1 MKPVG
6 FSATPNLVLRLPM
19 WRSRLMLFILFF
31 LFMLLLAR
39 AFWIQGP
46 GNAFYEAKAVRGTQR
61 ELELPA
67 SRGKILDRN
76 GQVIATSLEAKSV
89 IAYNDTVP
97 DDLSAEKIRKLAQLL
112 QIGEADLRKKLKEE
126 RKQVFLKRQ
135 VDPEIA
141 QQIKRLEI
149 PGIGLNNE
157 YRRFYPEGEAM
168 AHVVGFTNVED
179 RGQEGMELSHEA
191 ELAGHP
197 GQRRVVVDRLG
208 RVVED
213 VAITQLPRNGKD
225 LQLSIDSKI
234 QYLAYNAVKNAV
246 EEHHAKAGGAV
257 VLDTQTGEILAL
269 ANWPSYNPNDRS
281 KLNGEQL
288 RNRVLTDTFEPGST
302 MKPFTVSIALEKGA
316 VTPNTPMAIGA
327 SYLIGPKPITDTHPY
342 GVLTVAQI
350 IQKSSNI
357 GTAKLAMQMQ
367 SKEMWDMYTAVGFGQ
382 APKIGFPGA
391 VAGTLHPY
399 KKWMP
404 TDQAR
409 IAFGYGIAASL
420 FQVAHAYTIFAR
432 DGELVPL
439 TIERSPEFKQGTRV
453 ISAKTAIEMRS
464 MLESVTEPG
473 GTAVK
478 AHSDGFRVGGKTG
491 TAHKVSGK
499 GYSSN
504 KYRAY
509 FSGIA
514 PISAPRI
521 VVAVMIDEP
530 TGGSHYGGDVAAPVF
545 STIVSETLQTM
556 NIVPDTNVK
565 QMVMRDEVAPTEAHG
580 DNLLQIHKVVLKR

>member
-1 MKPVG
+1 MRPVG
-6 FSATPNLVLRLPM
+6 FSTTPNLVLRLPM
-19 WRSRLMLFILFF
+19 WRSRLMLFLLFF
-31 LFMLLLAR
+31 VFMMLLLR

-46 GNAFYEAKAVRGTQR
+46 GNAFYEAKGVRGTQR

-97 DDLSAEKIRKLAQLL
+97 DDLATDKVQKLASLL
-112 QIGEADLRKKLKEE
+112 QISEAELRKKLKEE
-126 RKQVFLKRQ
+126 RKQIFLKRQ
-135 VDPEIA
+135 VDPAVA
-141 QQIKRLEI
+141 QQIKALEI

-168 AHVVGFTNVED
+168 AHVVGFTNVND
-179 RGQEGMELSHEA
+179 KGQEGMELSREKD
-191 ELAGHP
+191 LAGHP

-208 RVVED
+208 RVVDEM
-213 VAITQLPRNGKD
+213 AILQLPQNGKD
-225 LQLSIDSKI
+225 LHLSIDSKI
-234 QYLAYNAVKNAV
+234 QFLAYNAVKDAV
-246 EEHHAKAGGAV
+246 EKHHAKAGGAV

-269 ANWPSYNPNDRS
+269 ANYPSYNPNDRRV
-281 KLNGEQL
+281 LTGEQL

-302 MKPFTVSIALEKGA
+302 MKPLTIAIALEKGA
-316 VTPNTPMAIGA
+316 VKPDTNMVIGA
-327 SYLIGPKPITDTHPY
+327 KYLVGPKPITDTHPY
-342 GVLTVAQI
+342 GNLTVAQI

-357 GTAKLAMQMQ
+357 GTAKIAMN
-367 SKEMWDMYTAVGFGQ
+367 SLSAEEMWDFYTAVGFGQ

-391 VAGTLHPY
+391 VAGTVHPF

-409 IAFGYGIAASL
+409 IAFGYGISTSL
-420 FQVAHAYTIFAR
+420 FQVARAYTVFAR

-439 TIERSPEFKQGTRV
+439 TIERSPEFKPGTK
-453 ISAKTAIEMRS
+453 ILSPKTAIEMRN
-464 MLESVTEPG
+464 MMEAVTEPG
-473 GTAVK
+473 GTAIK
-478 AHSDGFRVGGKTG
+478 AQAEGFRVGGKTG
-491 TAHKVSGK
+491 TAHKLVGK
-499 GYSSN
+499 GYGN

-509 FSGIA
+509 FAGLA
-514 PISAPRI
+514 PVSAPRI

-545 STIVSETLQTM
+545 STIVSETLHTL
-556 NIVPDTNVK
+556 NVLPDNKVK
-565 QMVMRDEVAPTEAHG
+565 QMVMQDKNSPELHTANAQAQH
-580 DNLLQIHKVVLKR
+580 VVLKR

>member
-1 MKPVG
+1 MRPVG
-6 FSATPNLVLRLPM
+6 FSTTPNLVLRLPM
-19 WRSRLMLFILFF
+19 WRSRLMLFLLFF
-31 LFMLLLAR
+31 VFMLLLLR

-76 GQVIATSLEAKSV
+76 GNVIATSLEAKSV

-97 DDLSAEKIRKLAQLL
+97 DDLSAEKLHQLASLL
-112 QIGEADLRKKLKEE
+112 QMNEADLRRKLKEE

-135 VDPEIA
+135 VDPAVA
-141 QQIKRLEI
+141 QQIKQLEI

-179 RGQEGMELSHEA
+179 RGQEGMELSHEK
-191 ELAGHP
+191 ELAARP

-208 RVVED
+208 RIVED
-213 VAITQLPRNGKD
+213 VAIEQEPQNGKD

-269 ANWPSYNPNDRS
+269 ANYPSYNPNDRRN
-281 KLNGEQL
+281 LTGEQL

-302 MKPFTVSIALEKGA
+302 MKPFTISTALEKGA
-316 VTPNTPMAIGA
+316 ITPNTNMVIGA

-342 GVLTVAQI
+342 GNLTVSQV

-357 GTAKLAMQMQ
+357 GTAKIAMNNL
-367 SKEMWDMYTAVGFGQ
+367 SPEEMWNMYSAVGFGQ

-391 VAGTLHPY
+391 VSGTLHPY
-399 KKWMP
+399 QKWGAS
-404 TDQAR
+404 DQAR
-409 IAFGYGIAASL
+409 IAFGYGISASL
-420 FQVAHAYTIFAR
+420 FQVARAYTIFAR

-439 TIERSPEFKQGTRV
+439 TIQRSSEVKSGVRV

-464 MLESVTEPG
+464 MLETVTEPG

-478 AHSDGFRVGGKTG
+478 AQADGYRVGGKTG
-491 TAHKVSGK
+491 TAHKLVGK
-499 GYSSN
+499 GYGNS
-504 KYRAY
+504 YRAY
-509 FSGIA
+509 FAGIA
-514 PISAPRI
+514 PISMPRI

-545 STIVSETLQTM
+545 STIVSETLRTLNVLPDA
-556 NIVPDTNVK
+556 NIK
-565 QMVMRDEVAPTEAHG
+565 QMVSDEVKRPVENPVTG
-580 DNLLQIHKVVLKR
+580 LKTQQVVLKR

>member
-1 MKPVG
+1 MRPVG
-6 FSATPNLVLRLPM
+6 FSTTPNLVLRLPM
-19 WRSRLMLFILFF
+19 WRSRLMLFLLFF
-31 LFMLLLAR
+31 VFMLLLIR

-46 GNAFYEAKAVRGTQR
+46 GNAFYEAKGVRGTQR

-97 DDLSAEKIRKLAQLL
+97 DDLSAEKVKALANLL
-112 QIGEADLRKKLKEE
+112 QISETELRKKLKEE
-126 RKQVFLKRQ
+126 RKQIFLKRQ
-135 VDPEIA
+135 VDPVVA
-141 QQIKRLEI
+141 QKIKQLEI

-179 RGQEGMELSHEA
+179 RGQEGMELSREK

-208 RVVED
+208 RVVEEM
-213 VAITQLPRNGKD
+213 AILQLPQNGKD
-225 LQLSIDSKI
+225 LSLSIDSKI
-234 QYLAYNAVKNAV
+234 QFLAYNAVKSAV
-246 EEHHAKAGGAV
+246 EKHQAKAGGAV

-269 ANWPSYNPNDRS
+269 ANYPSYNPNDR
-281 KLNGEQL
+281 KYLTGEQL

-302 MKPFTVSIALEKGA
+302 MKPFTVSLALEKGQ
-316 VTPNTPMAIGA
+316 VQPNTQMVIGA
-327 SYLIGPKPITDTHPY
+327 KYLIGPKPITDTHPY
-342 GVLTVAQI
+342 GTLTVAQV

-357 GTAKLAMQMQ
+357 GTAKLAMNTSPQ
-367 SKEMWDMYTAVGFGQ
+367 EMWDLYTAAGFGQ
-382 APKIGFPGA
+382 VPKIGFPGA

-399 KKWMP
+399 KKWVP
-404 TDQAR
+404 SDQAR
-409 IAFGYGIAASL
+409 IAFGYGISSSL
-420 FQVAHAYTIFAR
+420 FQLARAYTIFAR
-432 DGELVPL
+432 DGDLVPL
-439 TIERSPEFKQGTRV
+439 TIERSPEFKPGTPV

-464 MLESVTEPG
+464 MLETVTEPG
-473 GTAVK
+473 GTALK
-478 AHSDGFRVGGKTG
+478 AQAEGFRVGGKTG
-491 TAHKVSGK
+491 TAHKLVGK
-499 GYSSN
+499 GYGN

-509 FSGIA
+509 FAGLA

-530 TGGSHYGGDVAAPVF
+530 TKGGHYGGEVAAPVF
-545 STIVSETLQTM
+545 STIVSETLHTL
-556 NIVPDTNVK
+556 NVLPDAKVK
-565 QMVMRDEVAPTEAHG
+565 QMV
-580 DNLLQIHKVVLKR
+580 LQDKTPEEIRTANVQAQHAVLKR

>member
-1 MKPVG
+1 MRPVG
-6 FSATPNLVLRLPM
+6 FSTSPNLVLRLPM
-19 WRSRLMLFILFF
+19 WRSRLMLFLLFF
-31 LFMLLLAR
+31 VFMMLLLR

-46 GNAFYEAKAVRGTQR
+46 GNAFYEAKGVRGTQR

-97 DDLSAEKIRKLAQLL
+97 DDLAADKVQKLASLL
-112 QIGEADLRKKLKEE
+112 QMSESDLRKKLKEE

-135 VDPEIA
+135 VDPVVA
-141 QQIKRLEI
+141 QQIKQLEI

-168 AHVVGFTNVED
+168 AHVVGFTNVND
-179 RGQEGMELSHEA
+179 KGQEGMELSREN

-213 VAITQLPRNGKD
+213 VAILQLPQNGKD
-225 LQLSIDSKI
+225 LNLSIDSKI
-234 QYLAYNAVKNAV
+234 QFLAYNAVKDAV
-246 EEHHAKAGGAV
+246 EQHHAKAGGAV

-269 ANWPSYNPNDRS
+269 ANYPSYNPNDRRY
-281 KLNGEQL
+281 LTGEQL

-302 MKPFTVSIALEKGA
+302 IKPLTISIALEKGA
-316 VTPNTPMAIGA
+316 IRPDTNMVIGA
-327 SYLIGPKPITDTHPY
+327 SYLVGPKPITDTHPY
-342 GVLTVAQI
+342 GNLTVAQI

-357 GTAKLAMQMQ
+357 GTAKIAMNNL
-367 SKEMWDMYTAVGFGQ
+367 SPEEMWDLYTAVGFGQ

-391 VAGTLHPY
+391 VAGTVHPF

-409 IAFGYGIAASL
+409 IAFGYGISASL
-420 FQVAHAYTIFAR
+420 FQVARAYTVFAR

-439 TIERSPEFKQGTRV
+439 TIERSPEFKPGIKV
-453 ISAKTAIEMRS
+453 LSPKTAIEMRN
-464 MLESVTEPG
+464 MMEAVTEPG

-478 AHSDGFRVGGKTG
+478 AQAEGYRVGGKTG
-491 TAHKVSGK
+491 TAHKLVGK
-499 GYSSN
+499 GYGNS
-504 KYRAY
+504 YRAY
-509 FSGIA
+509 FAGLA

-545 STIVSETLQTM
+545 STIVGETLRSL
-556 NIVPDTNVK
+556 NVLPDNKVK
-565 QMVMRDEVAPTEAHG
+565 QMVLEDKAPEEIRPAAVQAQH
-580 DNLLQIHKVVLKR
+580 VVLKR

>member
-1 MKPVG
+1 MRPVG
-6 FSATPNLVLRLPM
+6 FSTSPNLVLRLPM
-19 WRSRLMLFILFF
+19 WRSRMMLFLLFF
-31 LFMLLLAR
+31 VFMLLLIR

-46 GNAFYEAKAVRGTQR
+46 GNAFYEAKGVRGTQR

-97 DDLSAEKIRKLAQLL
+97 DDLSAEKVKSLANLL
-112 QIGEADLRKKLKEE
+112 QMSESELRKKLKEE
-126 RKQVFLKRQ
+126 RKQIFLKRQ
-135 VDPEIA
+135 VDPEVA
-141 QQIKRLEI
+141 QKIKQLEI

-179 RGQEGMELSHEA
+179 RGQEGMELSREK

-208 RVVED
+208 RVVEEM
-213 VAITQLPRNGKD
+213 AILQLPQNGKD
-225 LQLSIDSKI
+225 LNLSIDSKI
-234 QYLAYNAVKNAV
+234 QFLAYNAVKNAV
-246 EEHHAKAGGAV
+246 EQHHAKAGGAV

-269 ANWPSYNPNDRS
+269 ANYPSYNPNDR
-281 KLNGEQL
+281 KYLTGEQL
-288 RNRVLTDTFEPGST
+288 RNRVLTDSFEPGST
-302 MKPFTVSIALEKGA
+302 MKPFTVSLALEKGQ
-316 VTPNTPMAIGA
+316 VQPSTQMFIGA
-327 SYLIGPKPITDTHPY
+327 KYLIGPKPITDTHPY

-357 GTAKLAMQMQ
+357 GTAKLAMNTSPQ
-367 SKEMWDMYTAVGFGQ
+367 EMWDLYTAAGFGQ

-391 VAGTLHPY
+391 VSGTLHPY
-399 KKWMP
+399 KKWVP
-404 TDQAR
+404 SDQAR
-409 IAFGYGIAASL
+409 IAFGYGVSTSL
-420 FQVAHAYTIFAR
+420 FQLARAYTIFAR

-439 TIERSPEFKQGTRV
+439 TIERSPEFKPGTSV
-453 ISAKTAIEMRS
+453 ISAKTAIEMRG
-464 MLESVTEPG
+464 MLETVTEPG
-473 GTAVK
+473 GTAIK
-478 AHSDGFRVGGKTG
+478 AQAEGFRVGGKTG
-491 TAHKVSGK
+491 TAHKLVGK
-499 GYSSN
+499 GYGN

-509 FSGIA
+509 FAGLA

-545 STIVSETLQTM
+545 STIVSETLHTL
-556 NIVPDTNVK
+556 NVLPDAKVK
-565 QMVMRDEVAPTEAHG
+565 QMV
-580 DNLLQIHKVVLKR
+580 LQDKTPEEIRTANVQTQHVVLKR

>member
-1 MKPVG
+1 MRPVG
-6 FSATPNLVLRLPM
+6 FSTSPNLVLRLPM
-19 WRSRLMLFILFF
+19 WRSRLMLFLLFF
-31 LFMLLLAR
+31 VFMLLLIR

-46 GNAFYEAKAVRGTQR
+46 GNAFYEAKGVRGTQR

-67 SRGKILDRN
+67 SRGNILDRN

-97 DDLSAEKIRKLAQLL
+97 DDLSAEKVKSLANLL
-112 QIGEADLRKKLKEE
+112 QISESELRKKLKEE

-135 VDPEIA
+135 VDPLVA
-141 QQIKRLEI
+141 QQIKQLEI

-168 AHVVGFTNVED
+168 AHVVGFTNVND
-179 RGQEGMELSHEA
+179 MGQEGMELSREK

-208 RVVED
+208 RVVEEM
-213 VAITQLPRNGKD
+213 AILQLPQNGKD
-225 LQLSIDSKI
+225 LSLSIDSKI
-234 QYLAYNAVKNAV
+234 QFLAYNAVKNAV
-246 EEHHAKAGGAV
+246 EQHHAKAGGAV

-269 ANWPSYNPNDRS
+269 ANYPSYNPNDR
-281 KLNGEQL
+281 KFLTGEQL

-302 MKPFTVSIALEKGA
+302 MKPFTVSLALEKGQ
-316 VTPNTPMAIGA
+316 VQPNTQMVIGA
-327 SYLIGPKPITDTHPY
+327 KYLIGPKPITDTHPY
-342 GVLTVAQI
+342 GTLTVAQI

-357 GTAKLAMQMQ
+357 GTAKLAMNTSPQ
-367 SKEMWDMYTAVGFGQ
+367 EMWELYTAAGFGQ
-382 APKIGFPGA
+382 VPKIGFPGA

-399 KKWMP
+399 KKWVP
-404 TDQAR
+404 SDQAR
-409 IAFGYGIAASL
+409 IAFGYGVSASL
-420 FQVAHAYTIFAR
+420 FQVARAYTIFAR

-439 TIERSPEFKQGTRV
+439 TIERSPEVKPGTPV

-464 MLESVTEPG
+464 MLETVTEPG
-473 GTAVK
+473 GTAIK
-478 AHSDGFRVGGKTG
+478 AQAEGFRVGGKTG
-491 TAHKVSGK
+491 TAHKLVGK
-499 GYSSN
+499 GYGN

-509 FSGIA
+509 FAGLA

-545 STIVSETLQTM
+545 STIVSETLHTL
-556 NIVPDTNVK
+556 NVLPDAKVK
-565 QMVMRDEVAPTEAHG
+565 QMVLQDKAPEESHTANVQAQH
-580 DNLLQIHKVVLKR
+580 VVLKR

>member
-1 MKPVG
+1 MRPVG
-6 FSATPNLVLRLPM
+6 FSTTPNLVLRLPM
-19 WRSRLMLFILFF
+19 WRSRLMLFLLFF
-31 LFMLLLAR
+31 VFMLLLLR

-76 GQVIATSLEAKSV
+76 GNVIATSLEAKSV

-97 DDLSAEKIRKLAQLL
+97 DDLSAKKIRQLASLL
-112 QIGEADLRKKLKEE
+112 QMNESDIRRKLKEE

-135 VDPEIA
+135 VDPAVA
-141 QQIKRLEI
+141 QQIKQLEI

-179 RGQEGMELSHEA
+179 RGQEGMELSHEK
-191 ELAGHP
+191 ELAAHP

-208 RVVED
+208 RIVED
-213 VAITQLPRNGKD
+213 VAIEQEPQNGKD

-269 ANWPSYNPNDRS
+269 ANYPSYNPNDRRN
-281 KLNGEQL
+281 LTGEQL

-302 MKPFTVSIALEKGA
+302 MKPFTISTALEKGA
-316 VTPNTPMAIGA
+316 ITPNTNMVIGA

-342 GVLTVAQI
+342 GNLTVSQV

-357 GTAKLAMQMQ
+357 GTAKIAMNNL
-367 SKEMWDMYTAVGFGQ
+367 SPEEMWNMYSAVGFGQ
-382 APKIGFPGA
+382 APKIGFPGS
-391 VAGTLHPY
+391 VSGTLHPY
-399 KKWMP
+399 QKWGAS
-404 TDQAR
+404 DQAR
-409 IAFGYGIAASL
+409 IAFGYGISASL
-420 FQVAHAYTIFAR
+420 FQVARAYTIFAR

-439 TIERSPEFKQGTRV
+439 TIERSPEFKPGVRV

-464 MLESVTEPG
+464 MLETVTEPG

-478 AHSDGFRVGGKTG
+478 AQADGYRVGGKTG
-491 TAHKVSGK
+491 TAHKLVGK
-499 GYSSN
+499 GYGNS
-504 KYRAY
+504 YRAY

-545 STIVSETLQTM
+545 STIVSETLRTLNVLPDA
-556 NIVPDTNVK
+556 NIK
-565 QMVMRDEVAPTEAHG
+565 QMVSDDVKRSPENQVTGLKA
-580 DNLLQIHKVVLKR
+580 QQVVLKR

>member
-1 MKPVG
+1 MRPVG
-6 FSATPNLVLRLPM
+6 FSTTPNLVLRLPM
-19 WRSRLMLFILFF
+19 WRSRLMLFLLFF
-31 LFMLLLAR
+31 VFMLLLIR

-46 GNAFYEAKAVRGTQR
+46 GNAFYEAKGVRGTQR

-97 DDLSAEKIRKLAQLL
+97 DDLSAEKVKALANLL
-112 QIGEADLRKKLKEE
+112 QISEAELRKKLKEE
-126 RKQVFLKRQ
+126 RKQIFLKRQ
-135 VDPEIA
+135 VDPAVA
-141 QQIKRLEI
+141 QKIKQLEI

-179 RGQEGMELSHEA
+179 RGQEGMELSREK

-208 RVVED
+208 RVVEEM
-213 VAITQLPRNGKD
+213 AILQLPQNGKD
-225 LQLSIDSKI
+225 LSLSIDSKI
-234 QYLAYNAVKNAV
+234 QFLAYNAVKSAV
-246 EEHHAKAGGAV
+246 EKHHAKAGGAV

-269 ANWPSYNPNDRS
+269 ANYPSYNPNDR
-281 KLNGEQL
+281 KYLTGEQL

-302 MKPFTVSIALEKGA
+302 MKPFTVSLALEKGQ
-316 VTPNTPMAIGA
+316 VQPNTQMVIGA
-327 SYLIGPKPITDTHPY
+327 KYLIGPKPITDTHTY
-342 GVLTVAQI
+342 GTLTIAQI

-357 GTAKLAMQMQ
+357 GTAKLAMNTSPQ
-367 SKEMWDMYTAVGFGQ
+367 EMWDLYTAAGFGQ

-399 KKWMP
+399 KKWVP
-404 TDQAR
+404 SDQAR
-409 IAFGYGIAASL
+409 IAFGYGISSSL
-420 FQVAHAYTIFAR
+420 FQLARAYTIFAR

-439 TIERSPEFKQGTRV
+439 TIERSPEFKPGTPV

-464 MLESVTEPG
+464 MLETVTEPG
-473 GTAVK
+473 GTALK
-478 AHSDGFRVGGKTG
+478 AQAEGFRVGGKTG
-491 TAHKVSGK
+491 TSHKLVGK
-499 GYSSN
+499 VYGN

-509 FSGIA
+509 FAGLA

-530 TGGSHYGGDVAAPVF
+530 TKGGHYGGEVAAPVF
-545 STIVSETLQTM
+545 STIVSETLHTL
-556 NIVPDTNVK
+556 NVLPDAKVR
-565 QMVMRDEVAPTEAHG
+565 QMVLQDKAPEEIRAANVQTQH
-580 DNLLQIHKVVLKR
+580 VVLKR

>member
-1 MKPVG
+1 MRRVG
-6 FSATPNLVLRLPM
+6 FSTTPNLVLRLPM
-19 WRSRLMLFILFF
+19 WRSRLMLFMLFF
-31 LFMLLLAR
+31 VFMMLLVR

-46 GNAFYEAKAVRGTQR
+46 GNAFYEAKGIRGTQR

-76 GQVIATSLEAKSV
+76 GQIIATSLEAKSI

-97 DDLSAEKIRKLAQLL
+97 DDLSKEKIHQLATLL
-112 QIGEADLRKKLKEE
+112 EMSEPSLRKKLKEE

-135 VDPEIA
+135 VDPRVA
-141 QQIKRLEI
+141 QQIKELEI
-149 PGIGLNNE
+149 PGIGSNNE

-179 RGQEGMELSHEA
+179 RGQEGMELSWEK
-191 ELAGHP
+191 ELAAHP

-208 RVVED
+208 RVVDE
-213 VAITQLPRNGKD
+213 VSILQLPQNGKD

-234 QYLAYNAVKNAV
+234 QFLAFNAVKSAV
-246 EEHHAKAGGAV
+246 EKHGASAGGAV
-257 VLDTQTGEILAL
+257 VLDVQTGEILAL
-269 ANWPSYNPNDRS
+269 ANYPSYNPNDRK
-281 KLNGEQL
+281 KLTGEQL

-302 MKPFTVSIALEKGA
+302 MKPLTIAAALEKG
-316 VTPNTPMAIGA
+316 VITPNTNMAIGA
-327 SYLIGPKPITDTHPY
+327 KYLVGPKPITDTHTY
-342 GVLTVAQI
+342 DKLTVSQI

-357 GTAKLAMQMQ
+357 GTAKIAMNNLTAE
-367 SKEMWDMYTAVGFGQ
+367 EMWDFYMSVGFGQ

-391 VAGTLHPY
+391 VSGTLHPY

-409 IAFGYGIAASL
+409 ISFGYGISSSL
-420 FQVAHAYTIFAR
+420 FQVARAYTVFAR

-439 TIERSPEFKQGTRV
+439 TIERSPKFKPGIQV
-453 ISAKTAIEMRS
+453 LSPKTAIAVRS
-464 MLESVTEPG
+464 MLETVTETG
-473 GTAVK
+473 GTALN
-478 AHSDGFRVGGKTG
+478 ARADGYRVGGKTG
-491 TAHKVSGK
+491 TAHKLVGK
-499 GYSSN
+499 TYAN

-509 FSGIA
+509 FVGIA

-530 TGGSHYGGDVAAPVF
+530 TTGGYYGGVVAAPVF
-545 STIVSETLQTM
+545 STIVSETLRTL
-556 NIVPDTNVK
+556 NVLPDSQIK
-565 QMVMRDEVAPTEAHG
+565 QMVLEDKSPTEMQTASVKA
-580 DNLLQIHKVVLKR
+580 QSVVLKR

>member
-1 MKPVG
+1 MRPVG
-6 FSATPNLVLRLPM
+6 FSTSPNLVLRLPM
-19 WRSRLMLFILFF
+19 WRSRLMLFLLFF
-31 LFMLLLAR
+31 VFMMLLLR

-46 GNAFYEAKAVRGTQR
+46 GNAFYEAKGVRGTQR

-97 DDLSAEKIRKLAQLL
+97 DDLAAVKVQKLASLL
-112 QIGEADLRKKLKEE
+112 QMSESELRKKLKED
-126 RKQVFLKRQ
+126 RKQIFLKRQ
-135 VDPEIA
+135 VEPAIA
-141 QQIKRLEI
+141 QQIKQLEI

-179 RGQEGMELSHEA
+179 RGQEGMELSREK

-208 RVVED
+208 RVVEEM
-213 VAITQLPRNGKD
+213 AILQLPQNGKD
-225 LQLSIDSKI
+225 LNLSIDSKI
-234 QYLAYNAVKNAV
+234 QYLAYNAVKDAV
-246 EEHHAKAGGAV
+246 EKHHAKAGGAV

-269 ANWPSYNPNDRS
+269 ANYPSYNPNDR
-281 KLNGEQL
+281 KYLTGEQL

-302 MKPFTVSIALEKGA
+302 MKPLTVAIALEKGA
-316 VTPNTPMAIGA
+316 VKPETNMVIGVK
-327 SYLIGPKPITDTHPY
+327 YLIGPKPITDTHPY
-342 GVLTVAQI
+342 GNLTVAEI

-357 GTAKLAMQMQ
+357 GTAKIAMN
-367 SKEMWDMYTAVGFGQ
+367 SLSPEEMWDFYTAVGFGQ

-391 VAGTLHPY
+391 VAGTVHPF

-409 IAFGYGIAASL
+409 IAFGYGISASL
-420 FQVAHAYTIFAR
+420 FQVAQAYTVFAR
-432 DGELVPL
+432 NGELVPL
-439 TIERSPEFKQGTRV
+439 TIERSTNFKPGTRV
-453 ISAKTAIEMRS
+453 LSAKTAIEMRT
-464 MLESVTEPG
+464 MLETVTEPG
-473 GTAVK
+473 GTAIK
-478 AHSDGFRVGGKTG
+478 AQAEGFRVGGKTG
-491 TAHKVSGK
+491 TAHKLVGK
-499 GYSSN
+499 GYGN

-509 FSGIA
+509 FAGLA

-530 TGGSHYGGDVAAPVF
+530 TVGGHYGGEVAAPVF
-545 STIVSETLQTM
+545 STIVSETLNTL
-556 NIVPDTNVK
+556 NVLPDNKVK
-565 QMVMRDEVAPTEAHG
+565 QMV
-580 DNLLQIHKVVLKR
+580 LQDKSPEEIRTANVQTQQVVLKR

>member
-1 MKPVG
+1 
-6 FSATPNLVLRLPM
+6 
-19 WRSRLMLFILFF
+19 MLFLLFF
-31 LFMLLLAR
+31 VFMMLLLR

-46 GNAFYEAKAVRGTQR
+46 GNAFYEAKGVRGTQR

-97 DDLSAEKIRKLAQLL
+97 DDLAADKVQKLASLL
-112 QIGEADLRKKLKEE
+112 QMSESDLRKKLKEE
-126 RKQVFLKRQ
+126 RKQIFLKRQ
-135 VDPEIA
+135 VDPAVA
-141 QQIKRLEI
+141 QQIKQLEI

-168 AHVVGFTNVED
+168 AHVVGFTNVND
-179 RGQEGMELSHEA
+179 KGQEGMELSREKD
-191 ELAGHP
+191 LAGHP

-208 RVVED
+208 RVVDEM
-213 VAITQLPRNGKD
+213 AILQLPQNGKD
-225 LQLSIDSKI
+225 LNLSIDSKI
-234 QYLAYNAVKNAV
+234 QFLAYNAVKDAV
-246 EEHHAKAGGAV
+246 EKHHAKAGGAV

-269 ANWPSYNPNDRS
+269 ANYPSYNPNDRRV
-281 KLNGEQL
+281 LTGEQL
-288 RNRVLTDTFEPGST
+288 RNRVLSDTFEPGST
-302 MKPFTVSIALEKGA
+302 MKPLTIAIALEKGA
-316 VTPNTPMAIGA
+316 VKPDTNMVIGA
-327 SYLIGPKPITDTHPY
+327 KYLIGPKPITDTHPY
-342 GVLTVAQI
+342 GNLTVSQI

-357 GTAKLAMQMQ
+357 GTAKIAMN
-367 SKEMWDMYTAVGFGQ
+367 SLSAEEMWDFYTAVGFGQ

-391 VAGTLHPY
+391 VAGTVHPF

-409 IAFGYGIAASL
+409 IAFGYGISASL
-420 FQVAHAYTIFAR
+420 FQVARAYTVFAR

-439 TIERSPEFKQGTRV
+439 TIERSPEFKPGTKV
-453 ISAKTAIEMRS
+453 LSPKTAIEMRA
-464 MLESVTEPG
+464 MMESVTEPG
-473 GTAVK
+473 GTAIK
-478 AHSDGFRVGGKTG
+478 AQAEGFRVGGKTG
-491 TAHKVSGK
+491 TAHKLVGK
-499 GYSSN
+499 GYGN

-509 FSGIA
+509 FAGLA

-545 STIVSETLQTM
+545 STIVSETLHTL
-556 NIVPDTNVK
+556 NVLPDNKVK
-565 QMVMRDEVAPTEAHG
+565 QMV
-580 DNLLQIHKVVLKR
+580 LQDKSPHQIQSANAQAQHVVLKR

>member
-1 MKPVG
+1 MRPVG
-6 FSATPNLVLRLPM
+6 FSTTPNLVLRLPM
-19 WRSRLMLFILFF
+19 WRSRLMLFLLFF
-31 LFMLLLAR
+31 VFMMLLLR

-46 GNAFYEAKAVRGTQR
+46 GNAFYEAKGVRGTQR

-97 DDLSAEKIRKLAQLL
+97 DDLAADKVQKLASLL
-112 QIGEADLRKKLKEE
+112 QMSESDLRKKLKEE

-135 VDPEIA
+135 VDPVVA
-141 QQIKRLEI
+141 QQIKQLEI

-168 AHVVGFTNVED
+168 AHVVGFTNVND
-179 RGQEGMELSHEA
+179 KGQEGMELSREN

-213 VAITQLPRNGKD
+213 VAILQLPQNGKD
-225 LQLSIDSKI
+225 LNLSIDSKI
-234 QYLAYNAVKNAV
+234 QFLAYNAVKDAV
-246 EEHHAKAGGAV
+246 LQHHAKAGGAV

-269 ANWPSYNPNDRS
+269 ANYPSYNPNDRRH
-281 KLNGEQL
+281 LTGEQL

-302 MKPFTVSIALEKGA
+302 IKPLTISIALEKG
-316 VTPNTPMAIGA
+316 VVKPDTDMVIGA
-327 SYLIGPKPITDTHPY
+327 KYLVGPKPITDTHPY
-342 GVLTVAQI
+342 GNLTVAQI

-357 GTAKLAMQMQ
+357 GTAKIAMNNL
-367 SKEMWDMYTAVGFGQ
+367 SAEEMWDLYTAVGFGQ

-391 VAGTLHPY
+391 VSGTVHPF
-399 KKWMP
+399 KKWVP

-409 IAFGYGIAASL
+409 ISFGYGISASL
-420 FQVAHAYTIFAR
+420 FQVARAYTVFAR

-439 TIERSPEFKQGTRV
+439 TIERSPEFKPGV
-453 ISAKTAIEMRS
+453 KVLSPKTAIEMRN
-464 MLESVTEPG
+464 MMEAVTEPG

-478 AHSDGFRVGGKTG
+478 AQTDGYRVGGKTG
-491 TAHKVSGK
+491 TAHKLVGK
-499 GYSSN
+499 GYGNS
-504 KYRAY
+504 YRAY
-509 FSGIA
+509 FAGLA

-530 TGGSHYGGDVAAPVF
+530 TGESHYGGDVAAPVF
-545 STIVSETLQTM
+545 STIVGETLRSL
-556 NIVPDTNVK
+556 NVSPDNKVK
-565 QMVMRDEVAPTEAHG
+565 QMVLEDKAPEEIRPTAAQAQH
-580 DNLLQIHKVVLKR
+580 VVLKR

>member
-1 MKPVG
+1 
-6 FSATPNLVLRLPM
+6 
-19 WRSRLMLFILFF
+19 
-31 LFMLLLAR
+31 LLLIR

-46 GNAFYEAKAVRGTQR
+46 GNAFYEAKGIRGTQR

-97 DDLSAEKIRKLAQLL
+97 DDLSAEKVKSLANLL
-112 QIGEADLRKKLKEE
+112 QISESELRKKLKEE
-126 RKQVFLKRQ
+126 RKQIFLKRQ
-135 VDPEIA
+135 VDPAVA
-141 QQIKRLEI
+141 QQIKLLEI

-168 AHVVGFTNVED
+168 AHVVGFTNVND
-179 RGQEGMELSHEA
+179 KGQEGMELSREK

-208 RVVED
+208 RVVEEM
-213 VAITQLPRNGKD
+213 AILQLPQNGKD
-225 LQLSIDSKI
+225 LNLSIDSKI
-234 QYLAYNAVKNAV
+234 QFLAYNAVKNAV
-246 EEHHAKAGGAV
+246 EQHHAKAGGAV

-269 ANWPSYNPNDRS
+269 ANYPSYNPNDR
-281 KLNGEQL
+281 KYLTGEQL

-302 MKPFTVSIALEKGA
+302 MKPFTVSLALEKRQ
-316 VTPNTPMAIGA
+316 VQPNTQMVIGA
-327 SYLIGPKPITDTHPY
+327 KYLIGPKPITDTHPY

-357 GTAKLAMQMQ
+357 GTAKLAMNTSPQ
-367 SKEMWDMYTAVGFGQ
+367 EMWELYTAAGFGE

-391 VAGTLHPY
+391 VSGTLHPY
-399 KKWMP
+399 KKWVP
-404 TDQAR
+404 SDQAR
-409 IAFGYGIAASL
+409 IAFGYGISASL
-420 FQVAHAYTIFAR
+420 FQLARAYTIFAR

-439 TIERSPEFKQGTRV
+439 TIERSPEVKAGTPV

-464 MLESVTEPG
+464 MLETVTEPG
-473 GTAVK
+473 GTAIK
-478 AHSDGFRVGGKTG
+478 AQAEGFRVGGKTG
-491 TAHKVSGK
+491 TAHKLVGK
-499 GYSSN
+499 GYGN

-509 FSGIA
+509 FAGLA

-545 STIVSETLQTM
+545 STIVSETLHTL
-556 NIVPDTNVK
+556 NVLPDSKVK
-565 QMVMRDEVAPTEAHG
+565 QMV
-580 DNLLQIHKVVLKR
+580 LQDKTPEEIRTANVQTQHVVLKR

>member
-1 MKPVG
+1 MRPVG
-6 FSATPNLVLRLPM
+6 FSTTPNLVLRLPM
-19 WRSRLMLFILFF
+19 WRSRLMLFLLFF
-31 LFMLLLAR
+31 VFMMLLLR

-46 GNAFYEAKAVRGTQR
+46 GNAFYEAKGVRGTQR

-97 DDLSAEKIRKLAQLL
+97 DNLAADKVQKLASLL
-112 QIGEADLRKKLKEE
+112 QMSESDLRKKLKEE

-135 VDPEIA
+135 VDPVVA
-141 QQIKRLEI
+141 QQIKQLEI

-168 AHVVGFTNVED
+168 AHVVGFTNVND
-179 RGQEGMELSHEA
+179 KGQEGMELSRET

-213 VAITQLPRNGKD
+213 VAILQLPQNGKD
-225 LQLSIDSKI
+225 LNLSIDSKI
-234 QYLAYNAVKNAV
+234 QFLAYNAVKDAV
-246 EEHHAKAGGAV
+246 EKHHAKAGGAV

-269 ANWPSYNPNDRS
+269 ANYPSYNPNDRRY
-281 KLNGEQL
+281 LTGEQL

-302 MKPFTVSIALEKGA
+302 IKPLTISIALEKGA
-316 VTPNTPMAIGA
+316 IKPDTNMVIGA
-327 SYLIGPKPITDTHPY
+327 SYLVGPKPITDTHPY
-342 GVLTVAQI
+342 GNLTVAQV

-357 GTAKLAMQMQ
+357 GTAKIAMNHL
-367 SKEMWDMYTAVGFGQ
+367 SPEEMWDFYTAVGLGQ
-382 APKIGFPGA
+382 SPKIGFPGA
-391 VAGTLHPY
+391 VAGTVHPF

-409 IAFGYGIAASL
+409 IAFGYGISASL
-420 FQVAHAYTIFAR
+420 FQVARAYTVFAR

-439 TIERSPEFKQGTRV
+439 TIERSPEFKPGTRV
-453 ISAKTAIEMRS
+453 LSAKTAIEMRN
-464 MLESVTEPG
+464 MMEAVTEPG

-478 AHSDGFRVGGKTG
+478 AQTEGYRVGGKTG
-491 TAHKVSGK
+491 TAHKLVGK
-499 GYSSN
+499 GYGNS
-504 KYRAY
+504 YRAY
-509 FSGIA
+509 FAGIA

-521 VVAVMIDEP
+521 IVAVMIDEP

-545 STIVSETLQTM
+545 STIVGETLRSL
-556 NIVPDTNVK
+556 NVLPDNKVK
-565 QMVMRDEVAPTEAHG
+565 QMVLQDKSEPEIHTANVQPQHVA
-580 DNLLQIHKVVLKR
+580 LKR

>member
-1 MKPVG
+1 MRPVG
-6 FSATPNLVLRLPM
+6 FSTTPNLVLRLPM
-19 WRSRLMLFILFF
+19 WRSRLMLFLLFF
-31 LFMLLLAR
+31 VFMMLLLR

-46 GNAFYEAKAVRGTQR
+46 GNAFYEAKGVRGTQR

-97 DDLSAEKIRKLAQLL
+97 DDLAADKVQKLASLL
-112 QIGEADLRKKLKEE
+112 QMSEADLRKKLKEE
-126 RKQVFLKRQ
+126 RKQIFLKRQ
-135 VDPEIA
+135 VDPAVA
-141 QQIKRLEI
+141 QQIKQLEI

-168 AHVVGFTNVED
+168 AHVVGFTNVND
-179 RGQEGMELSHEA
+179 KGQEGMELSREN

-213 VAITQLPRNGKD
+213 VAILQLPQNGKD
-225 LQLSIDSKI
+225 LNLSIDSKI
-234 QYLAYNAVKNAV
+234 QFLAYNAVKDAV
-246 EEHHAKAGGAV
+246 EKHHAKAGGAV

-269 ANWPSYNPNDRS
+269 ANYPSYNPNDRRY
-281 KLNGEQL
+281 LTGEQL

-302 MKPFTVSIALEKGA
+302 MKPLTIAIALEKGS
-316 VTPNTPMAIGA
+316 VRPETNMVIGA
-327 SYLIGPKPITDTHPY
+327 SYLVGPKPITDTHPY
-342 GVLTVAQI
+342 GNLTVAQV

-357 GTAKLAMQMQ
+357 GTAKIAMNNL
-367 SKEMWDMYTAVGFGQ
+367 SPEEMWDFYTAVGLGQ
-382 APKIGFPGA
+382 SPKIGFPGA
-391 VAGTLHPY
+391 VAGTVHPF

-409 IAFGYGIAASL
+409 IAFGYGISASL
-420 FQVAHAYTIFAR
+420 FQVARAYTVFAR

-439 TIERSPEFKQGTRV
+439 TIQRSPEFKPGTKV
-453 ISAKTAIEMRS
+453 LSPKTAIEMRN
-464 MLESVTEPG
+464 MMEAVTEPG

-478 AHSDGFRVGGKTG
+478 AQAEGYRVGGKTG
-491 TAHKVSGK
+491 TAHKLVGK
-499 GYSSN
+499 GYGNS
-504 KYRAY
+504 YRAY
-509 FSGIA
+509 FAGLA

-545 STIVSETLQTM
+545 STIVGETLRTL
-556 NIVPDTNVK
+556 NVLPDNKVK
-565 QMVMRDEVAPTEAHG
+565 QMALEDKDPQKIQTANAHA
-580 DNLLQIHKVVLKR
+580 QHVVLKR

>member
-1 MKPVG
+1 MRPVG
-6 FSATPNLVLRLPM
+6 FSTTPNLVLRLPM
-19 WRSRLMLFILFF
+19 WRSRLMLFLLFF
-31 LFMLLLAR
+31 VFMMLLLR

-97 DDLSAEKIRKLAQLL
+97 DDLATDKVQKLASLL
-112 QIGEADLRKKLKEE
+112 QISEAELRKKLKEE

-135 VDPEIA
+135 VDPAVA
-141 QQIKRLEI
+141 QQIKQLEI

-168 AHVVGFTNVED
+168 AHVVGFTNVND
-179 RGQEGMELSHEA
+179 KGQEGMELSREA

-213 VAITQLPRNGKD
+213 VAIEQLPQNGKD
-225 LQLSIDSKI
+225 LNLSIDSKI
-234 QYLAYNAVKNAV
+234 QYLAYNAVKDAV
-246 EEHHAKAGGAV
+246 EMHHAKAGGAV

-269 ANWPSYNPNDRS
+269 ANYPSYNPNDRRY
-281 KLNGEQL
+281 LTGEQL

-302 MKPFTVSIALEKGA
+302 IKPLTISIALEKG
-316 VTPNTPMAIGA
+316 VIRPDTNMVIGA
-327 SYLIGPKPITDTHPY
+327 SYLVGPKPITDTHPY
-342 GVLTVAQI
+342 GNLTVAQV

-357 GTAKLAMQMQ
+357 GTAKIAMNHL
-367 SKEMWDMYTAVGFGQ
+367 SPEEMWDFYTAVGLGQ
-382 APKIGFPGA
+382 SPKIGFPGA
-391 VAGTLHPY
+391 VAGTVHPF

-409 IAFGYGIAASL
+409 IAFGYGISASL
-420 FQVAHAYTIFAR
+420 FQVARAYTVFAR

-439 TIERSPEFKQGTRV
+439 TIERSPEFKPGTRV
-453 ISAKTAIEMRS
+453 LSAKTAIEMRN
-464 MLESVTEPG
+464 MMEAVTEPG

-478 AHSDGFRVGGKTG
+478 AQTEGYRVGGKTG
-491 TAHKVSGK
+491 TAHKLVGK
-499 GYSSN
+499 GYGNS
-504 KYRAY
+504 YRAY
-509 FSGIA
+509 FAGIA

-545 STIVSETLQTM
+545 STIVGETLRSL
-556 NIVPDTNVK
+556 NVLPDNKVK
-565 QMVMRDEVAPTEAHG
+565 QMVLQDQSGPEIHTANVQPQHVA
-580 DNLLQIHKVVLKR
+580 LKR

>member
-1 MKPVG
+1 MRPVG
-6 FSATPNLVLRLPM
+6 FSTSPNLVLRLPM
-19 WRSRLMLFILFF
+19 WRSRLMLFLLFF
-31 LFMLLLAR
+31 VFMLLLIR

-46 GNAFYEAKAVRGTQR
+46 GNAFYEAKGIRGTQR

-89 IAYNDTVP
+89 IAYNDTIP
-97 DDLSAEKIRKLAQLL
+97 DDLSAEKVKSLANLL
-112 QIGEADLRKKLKEE
+112 QISESELRKKLKEE
-126 RKQVFLKRQ
+126 RKQIFLKRQ
-135 VDPEIA
+135 VDPAVA
-141 QQIKRLEI
+141 QQIKQLEI

-168 AHVVGFTNVED
+168 AHVVGFTNVND
-179 RGQEGMELSHEA
+179 KGQEGMELSREK

-208 RVVED
+208 RVVEEM
-213 VAITQLPRNGKD
+213 AILQLPQNGKD
-225 LQLSIDSKI
+225 LNLSIDSKI
-234 QYLAYNAVKNAV
+234 QFLAYNAVKNAV
-246 EEHHAKAGGAV
+246 EQHHAKAGGAV

-269 ANWPSYNPNDRS
+269 ANYPSYNPNDR
-281 KLNGEQL
+281 KYLTGEQL

-302 MKPFTVSIALEKGA
+302 MKPFTVSLALEKGQ
-316 VTPNTPMAIGA
+316 VQPNTQMVIGA
-327 SYLIGPKPITDTHPY
+327 KYLIGPKPITDTHPY

-357 GTAKLAMQMQ
+357 GTAKLAMNTSPQ
-367 SKEMWDMYTAVGFGQ
+367 EMWELYTAAGFGQ
-382 APKIGFPGA
+382 VPKIGFPGA
-391 VAGTLHPY
+391 VSGTLHPY
-399 KKWMP
+399 KKWVP
-404 TDQAR
+404 SDQAR
-409 IAFGYGIAASL
+409 IAFGYGISASL
-420 FQVAHAYTIFAR
+420 FQVARAYTIFAR

-439 TIERSPEFKQGTRV
+439 TIERSPEIKAGTPV

-464 MLESVTEPG
+464 MLETVTEPG
-473 GTAVK
+473 GTAIK
-478 AHSDGFRVGGKTG
+478 AQAEGFRVGGKTG
-491 TAHKVSGK
+491 TAHKLVGK
-499 GYSSN
+499 GYGN

-509 FSGIA
+509 FAGLA

-545 STIVSETLQTM
+545 STIVSETLHTL
-556 NIVPDTNVK
+556 NVLPDSKVK
-565 QMVMRDEVAPTEAHG
+565 QMVLQDKTPEEVRTANVQTQH
-580 DNLLQIHKVVLKR
+580 VVLKR

>member
-1 MKPVG
+1 MRPVG
-6 FSATPNLVLRLPM
+6 FSTTPNLVLRLPM
-19 WRSRLMLFILFF
+19 WRSRLMLFLLFF
-31 LFMLLLAR
+31 VFMLLLIR

-46 GNAFYEAKAVRGTQR
+46 GNAFYEAKGVRGTQR

-97 DDLSAEKIRKLAQLL
+97 DDLSAEKVKALANLL
-112 QIGEADLRKKLKEE
+112 QISETELRKKLKEE
-126 RKQVFLKRQ
+126 RKQIFLKRQ
-135 VDPEIA
+135 VDPAVA
-141 QQIKRLEI
+141 QQIKQLEI

-168 AHVVGFTNVED
+168 AHVVGFTNVND
-179 RGQEGMELSHEA
+179 KGQEGMELSREKD
-191 ELAGHP
+191 LAARP

-208 RVVED
+208 RVVEEM
-213 VAITQLPRNGKD
+213 AILQLPQNGKD
-225 LQLSIDSKI
+225 LNLSIDSKI
-234 QYLAYNAVKNAV
+234 QFLAYNAVKSAV
-246 EEHHAKAGGAV
+246 ETHHAKAGGAV

-269 ANWPSYNPNDRS
+269 ANYPSYNPNDR
-281 KLNGEQL
+281 KYLTGEQL

-302 MKPFTVSIALEKGA
+302 MKPITVSLSLEKGQ
-316 VTPNTPMAIGA
+316 VQPNTQMAIGA
-327 SYLIGPKPITDTHPY
+327 KYLIGPKPITDTHPY
-342 GVLTVAQI
+342 GTLTVAQI

-357 GTAKLAMQMQ
+357 GTAKLAMNTTPQ
-367 SKEMWDMYTAVGFGQ
+367 EMWDLYTAAGFGQ

-391 VAGTLHPY
+391 VAGTLHPH
-399 KKWMP
+399 KKWVP
-404 TDQAR
+404 SDQAR
-409 IAFGYGIAASL
+409 IAFGYGISASL
-420 FQVAHAYTIFAR
+420 FQVARAYTIFAR

-439 TIERSPEFKQGTRV
+439 TIERSPEFKPGTPV

-473 GTAVK
+473 GTAIK
-478 AHSDGFRVGGKTG
+478 AQAEGFRVGGKTG
-491 TAHKVSGK
+491 TAHKLVGK
-499 GYSSN
+499 GYGN

-509 FSGIA
+509 FVGLA

-545 STIVSETLQTM
+545 STIVSETLHTL
-556 NIVPDTNVK
+556 NVLPDAKVK
-565 QMVMRDEVAPTEAHG
+565 QMVLENKTPEEIRTANAQAQHA
-580 DNLLQIHKVVLKR
+580 VLKR

>member
-1 MKPVG
+1 
-6 FSATPNLVLRLPM
+6 
-19 WRSRLMLFILFF
+19 
-31 LFMLLLAR
+31 MLLLR

-46 GNAFYEAKAVRGTQR
+46 GNAFYEAKGVRGTQR

-97 DDLSAEKIRKLAQLL
+97 DDLAADKVQKLASLL
-112 QIGEADLRKKLKEE
+112 QISEAELRKKLKEE

-135 VDPEIA
+135 VDPAVA
-141 QQIKRLEI
+141 QQIKQLEI

-168 AHVVGFTNVED
+168 AHVVGFTNVND
-179 RGQEGMELSHEA
+179 KGQEGMELSRET

-213 VAITQLPRNGKD
+213 VAILQLPQNGKD
-225 LQLSIDSKI
+225 LNLSIDSKI
-234 QYLAYNAVKNAV
+234 QFLAYNAVKDAV
-246 EEHHAKAGGAV
+246 EKHHAKAGGAV

-269 ANWPSYNPNDRS
+269 ANYPSYNPNDRRY
-281 KLNGEQL
+281 LTGEQL

-302 MKPFTVSIALEKGA
+302 MKPLTISIALEKG
-316 VTPNTPMAIGA
+316 VIKPDTNMAIGA
-327 SYLIGPKPITDTHPY
+327 SYLVGPKPITDTHPY
-342 GVLTVAQI
+342 GNLTVAQV

-357 GTAKLAMQMQ
+357 GTAKIAMNNL
-367 SKEMWDMYTAVGFGQ
+367 SPEEMWDFYTAVGLGQ

-391 VAGTLHPY
+391 VAGTVHPF

-409 IAFGYGIAASL
+409 IAFGYGISASL
-420 FQVAHAYTIFAR
+420 FQVARAYTVFAR

-439 TIERSPEFKQGTRV
+439 TIERSPEFKPGIKV
-453 ISAKTAIEMRS
+453 LSPKTAIEMRN
-464 MLESVTEPG
+464 MMEAVTEPG

-478 AHSDGFRVGGKTG
+478 AQTEGYRVGGKTG
-491 TAHKVSGK
+491 TAHKLVGK
-499 GYSSN
+499 GYGNS
-504 KYRAY
+504 YRAY
-509 FSGIA
+509 FAGLA

-545 STIVSETLQTM
+545 STIVGETLRSL
-556 NIVPDTNVK
+556 NVLPDNKVK
-565 QMVMRDEVAPTEAHG
+565 QMVLQDKGAPEIQTANAQPQH
-580 DNLLQIHKVVLKR
+580 VVLKR

>member
-1 MKPVG
+1 VRPVG
-6 FSATPNLVLRLPM
+6 FSTSPNLVLRLPM
-19 WRSRLMLFILFF
+19 WRSRLMLFLLFF
-31 LFMLLLAR
+31 VFMLLLIR

-46 GNAFYEAKAVRGTQR
+46 GNAFYEAKGVRGTQR

-97 DDLSAEKIRKLAQLL
+97 DDLSAEKVKSLANLL
-112 QIGEADLRKKLKEE
+112 QISEPELRKKLKEE

-135 VDPEIA
+135 VDPSVA
-141 QQIKRLEI
+141 QQIKQLEI

-168 AHVVGFTNVED
+168 AHVVGFTNVND
-179 RGQEGMELSHEA
+179 LGQEGMELSREK

-208 RVVED
+208 RVVEEM
-213 VAITQLPRNGKD
+213 AILQLPQNGKD
-225 LQLSIDSKI
+225 LSLSIDSKI
-234 QYLAYNAVKNAV
+234 QFLAYNAVKNAV

-269 ANWPSYNPNDRS
+269 ANYPSYNPNDR
-281 KLNGEQL
+281 KYLTGEQL

-302 MKPFTVSIALEKGA
+302 MKPFTVSIALEKGVIA
-316 VTPNTPMAIGA
+316 PNTNMVIGA
-327 SYLIGPKPITDTHPY
+327 KYLIGPKPITDTHPY
-342 GVLTVAQI
+342 GNLTVAQI

-357 GTAKLAMQMQ
+357 GTAKIAMNHLSAQ
-367 SKEMWDMYTAVGFGQ
+367 EMWDFYTAAGFGQ

-399 KKWMP
+399 KKWVP
-404 TDQAR
+404 SDQAR
-409 IAFGYGIAASL
+409 IAFGYGVSASL
-420 FQVAHAYTIFAR
+420 FQVARAYTIFAR

-439 TIERSPEFKQGTRV
+439 TIERSPEFKPGTSV

-464 MLESVTEPG
+464 MLETVTEPG
-473 GTAVK
+473 GTAIK
-478 AHSDGFRVGGKTG
+478 AQAEGFRVGGKTG
-491 TAHKVSGK
+491 TAHKLVGK
-499 GYSSN
+499 GYGN

-509 FSGIA
+509 FAGLA

-545 STIVSETLQTM
+545 STIVSETLHTL
-556 NIVPDTNVK
+556 NVLPDAKVK
-565 QMVMRDEVAPTEAHG
+565 QMVLQDKAPDETRTANVQAH
-580 DNLLQIHKVVLKR
+580 HVVLKR

>member
-1 MKPVG
+1 MRPVG
-6 FSATPNLVLRLPM
+6 FSTTPNLVLRLPM
-19 WRSRLMLFILFF
+19 WRSRLMLFLLFF
-31 LFMLLLAR
+31 VFMLLLIR

-46 GNAFYEAKAVRGTQR
+46 GNAFYEAKGVRGTQR

-97 DDLSAEKIRKLAQLL
+97 DDLSAEKVKALANLL
-112 QIGEADLRKKLKEE
+112 QISETELRKKLKEE
-126 RKQVFLKRQ
+126 RKQIFLKRQ
-135 VDPEIA
+135 VDPAVA
-141 QQIKRLEI
+141 QQIKLLEI

-168 AHVVGFTNVED
+168 AHVVGFTNVND
-179 RGQEGMELSHEA
+179 KGQEGMELSREK

-208 RVVED
+208 RVVEEM
-213 VAITQLPRNGKD
+213 AILQLPQNGKD
-225 LQLSIDSKI
+225 LNLSIDSKI
-234 QYLAYNAVKNAV
+234 QFLAYNAVKSAV
-246 EEHHAKAGGAV
+246 ETHHAKAGGAV

-269 ANWPSYNPNDRS
+269 ANYPSYNPNDR
-281 KLNGEQL
+281 KYLTGEQL

-302 MKPFTVSIALEKGA
+302 MKPITVSLSLEKGQ
-316 VTPNTPMAIGA
+316 VQPNTQMAIGA
-327 SYLIGPKPITDTHPY
+327 KYLIGPKPITDTHPY
-342 GVLTVAQI
+342 GTLTVAQI

-357 GTAKLAMQMQ
+357 GTAKLAMNTSPQ
-367 SKEMWDMYTAVGFGQ
+367 EMWDLYTAVGFGQ

-399 KKWMP
+399 KKWVP
-404 TDQAR
+404 SDQAR
-409 IAFGYGIAASL
+409 IAFGYGISASL
-420 FQVAHAYTIFAR
+420 FQVARAYTIFAR

-439 TIERSPEFKQGTRV
+439 TIERSPEFKPGTPV
-453 ISAKTAIEMRS
+453 ISAKTAIEMRG
-464 MLESVTEPG
+464 MLETVTEPG

-478 AHSDGFRVGGKTG
+478 AQAEGFRVGGKTG
-491 TAHKVSGK
+491 TAHKLVGK
-499 GYSSN
+499 GYGN

-509 FSGIA
+509 FVGLA

-545 STIVSETLQTM
+545 STIVSETLHTL
-556 NIVPDTNVK
+556 NVLPDAKVK
-565 QMVMRDEVAPTEAHG
+565 QMVLQNTAPEEVRTANAQAQH
-580 DNLLQIHKVVLKR
+580 VVLKR

>member
-1 MKPVG
+1 MRPVG
-6 FSATPNLVLRLPM
+6 FSTTPNLVLRLPM
-19 WRSRLMLFILFF
+19 WRSRLMLFLLFF
-31 LFMLLLAR
+31 VFMMLLLR

-46 GNAFYEAKAVRGTQR
+46 GNEFYEAKGVRGTQR

-89 IAYNDTVP
+89 LAYNDTVP
-97 DDLSAEKIRKLAQLL
+97 DDLSADKVKKLASLL
-112 QIGEADLRKKLKEE
+112 KMSEAELRKKLKEE

-135 VDPEIA
+135 VEPAIA
-141 QQIKRLEI
+141 QQIKQLEI

-179 RGQEGMELSHEA
+179 RGQEGMELSREK

-208 RVVED
+208 RVVEEM
-213 VAITQLPRNGKD
+213 AILQLPQNGKD
-225 LQLSIDSKI
+225 LNLSIDSKI
-234 QYLAYNAVKNAV
+234 QYLAYNAVKDAV
-246 EEHHAKAGGAV
+246 EKHHAKAGGAV

-269 ANWPSYNPNDRS
+269 ANYPSYNPNDR
-281 KLNGEQL
+281 KNLTGEQL

-302 MKPFTVSIALEKGA
+302 MKPLTVAIALEKGS
-316 VTPNTPMAIGA
+316 VKPETSMVIGA
-327 SYLIGPKPITDTHPY
+327 KYLVGPKPITDTHLY
-342 GVLTVAQI
+342 GNLTVSEI

-357 GTAKLAMQMQ
+357 GTAKIAMN
-367 SKEMWDMYTAVGFGQ
+367 SLSSEEMWDFYTAVGLGQ

-391 VAGTLHPY
+391 VGGTVHPF

-409 IAFGYGIAASL
+409 IAFGYGISASL
-420 FQVAHAYTIFAR
+420 FQVARAYTVFAR

-439 TIERSPEFKQGTRV
+439 TIERSPNFKSGTRV
-453 ISAKTAIEMRS
+453 LSAKTAIEMRA
-464 MLESVTEPG
+464 MLETVTEPG
-473 GTAVK
+473 GTAIK
-478 AHSDGFRVGGKTG
+478 AQAEGFRVGGKTG
-491 TAHKVSGK
+491 TAHKLVGK
-499 GYSSN
+499 GYGN

-509 FSGIA
+509 FAGLA

-530 TGGSHYGGDVAAPVF
+530 TNGSHYGGDVAAPVF
-545 STIVSETLQTM
+545 STIVSETLNTL
-556 NIVPDTNVK
+556 NVLPDNKMK
-565 QMVMRDEVAPTEAHG
+565 QMVLQDKNPEEVRTA
-580 DNLLQIHKVVLKR
+580 NLQTQQVVLKR

>member
-1 MKPVG
+1 MRRVG
-6 FSATPNLVLRLPM
+6 FSTTPNLVLHLPM
-19 WRSRLMLFILFF
+19 WRSRLMLFLLFF
-31 LFMLLLAR
+31 VFMMLLLR

-46 GNAFYEAKAVRGTQR
+46 GNAFYEAKGVRGTQR

-97 DDLSAEKIRKLAQLL
+97 DDLAAEKVQKLAALL
-112 QIGEADLRKKLKEE
+112 QMNESELRKKLKED
-126 RKQVFLKRQ
+126 RKQIFLKRQ
-135 VDPEIA
+135 VEPAIA
-141 QQIKRLEI
+141 QQIKQLEI

-179 RGQEGMELSHEA
+179 RGQEGMELSREK

-208 RVVED
+208 RVVEEM
-213 VAITQLPRNGKD
+213 AILQLPQNGKD
-225 LQLSIDSKI
+225 LNLSIDSKI
-234 QYLAYNAVKNAV
+234 QYLAYNAVKSAV
-246 EEHHAKAGGAV
+246 EKHHAKAGGAV

-269 ANWPSYNPNDRS
+269 ANYPSYNPNDR
-281 KLNGEQL
+281 KYLTGEQL

-302 MKPFTVSIALEKGA
+302 MKPLTVAIALEKGA
-316 VTPNTPMAIGA
+316 VKPETNMVIGA
-327 SYLIGPKPITDTHPY
+327 KYLIGPKPITDTHPY
-342 GVLTVAQI
+342 GNLTVAEI

-357 GTAKLAMQMQ
+357 GTAKIAINSL
-367 SKEMWDMYTAVGFGQ
+367 SPEEMWDFYTAVGFGQ

-391 VAGTLHPY
+391 VAGTVHPF

-409 IAFGYGIAASL
+409 IAFGYGISASL
-420 FQVAHAYTIFAR
+420 FQVAQAYTVFAR

-439 TIERSPEFKQGTRV
+439 TIERSTNFKPGTRV
-453 ISAKTAIEMRS
+453 LSAKTAIEMRT
-464 MLESVTEPG
+464 MLETVTEPG
-473 GTAVK
+473 GTAIK
-478 AHSDGFRVGGKTG
+478 AQAEGFRVGGKTG
-491 TAHKVSGK
+491 TAHKLVGK
-499 GYSSN
+499 GYGN

-509 FSGIA
+509 FAGLA

-530 TGGSHYGGDVAAPVF
+530 TVGGHYGGEVAAPVF
-545 STIVSETLQTM
+545 STIVSETLNTL
-556 NIVPDTNVK
+556 NVLPDNKVK
-565 QMVMRDEVAPTEAHG
+565 QMV
-580 DNLLQIHKVVLKR
+580 LQDKNPEEIRTANVQTQQVVLKR

>member
-1 MKPVG
+1 
-6 FSATPNLVLRLPM
+6 
-19 WRSRLMLFILFF
+19 MLFLLFF
-31 LFMLLLAR
+31 VFMLLLIR

-46 GNAFYEAKAVRGTQR
+46 GNAFYEAKGVRGTQR

-97 DDLSAEKIRKLAQLL
+97 DDLSAEKVKALANLL
-112 QIGEADLRKKLKEE
+112 QISEAELRKKLKEE
-126 RKQVFLKRQ
+126 RKQIFLKRQ
-135 VDPEIA
+135 VDPAVA
-141 QQIKRLEI
+141 QKIKQLEI

-179 RGQEGMELSHEA
+179 RGQEGMELSREK

-208 RVVED
+208 RVVEEM
-213 VAITQLPRNGKD
+213 AILQLPQNGKD
-225 LQLSIDSKI
+225 LSLSIDSKI
-234 QYLAYNAVKNAV
+234 QFLAYNAVKSAV
-246 EEHHAKAGGAV
+246 EKHQAKAGGAV

-269 ANWPSYNPNDRS
+269 ANYPSYNPNDR
-281 KLNGEQL
+281 KYLTGEQL

-302 MKPFTVSIALEKGA
+302 MKPFTVSLALEKGQ
-316 VTPNTPMAIGA
+316 VQPNTQMVIGA
-327 SYLIGPKPITDTHPY
+327 KYLIGPKPITDTHPY
-342 GVLTVAQI
+342 GTLTIAQI

-357 GTAKLAMQMQ
+357 GTAKLAMNTSPQ
-367 SKEMWDMYTAVGFGQ
+367 EMWDLYTAAGFGQ

-399 KKWMP
+399 KKWVP
-404 TDQAR
+404 SDQAR
-409 IAFGYGIAASL
+409 IAFGYGISSSL
-420 FQVAHAYTIFAR
+420 FQLARAYTIFAR

-439 TIERSPEFKQGTRV
+439 TIERSPEFKPGTLV

-464 MLESVTEPG
+464 MLETVTEPG
-473 GTAVK
+473 GTALK
-478 AHSDGFRVGGKTG
+478 AQAEGFRVGGKTG
-491 TAHKVSGK
+491 TSHKLVGK
-499 GYSSN
+499 VYGN

-509 FSGIA
+509 FAGLA

-530 TGGSHYGGDVAAPVF
+530 TKGGHYGGEVAAPVF
-545 STIVSETLQTM
+545 STIVSETLHTL
-556 NIVPDTNVK
+556 NVLPDAKVK
-565 QMVMRDEVAPTEAHG
+565 QMV
-580 DNLLQIHKVVLKR
+580 LQDKTPEEIRTANVQAQHAVLKR

>member
-1 MKPVG
+1 MRPVG
-6 FSATPNLVLRLPM
+6 FSTTPNLVLRLPM
-19 WRSRLMLFILFF
+19 WRSRLMLFLLFF
-31 LFMLLLAR
+31 VFMLLLIR

-46 GNAFYEAKAVRGTQR
+46 GNAFYEAKGVRGTQR

-97 DDLSAEKIRKLAQLL
+97 DDLSVEKVKALANLL
-112 QIGEADLRKKLKEE
+112 QISETELRKKLKEE
-126 RKQVFLKRQ
+126 RKQIFLKRQ
-135 VDPEIA
+135 VDPAVA
-141 QQIKRLEI
+141 QQIKLLEI

-168 AHVVGFTNVED
+168 AHVVGFTNVND
-179 RGQEGMELSHEA
+179 KGQEGMELSREK

-208 RVVED
+208 RVVEEM
-213 VAITQLPRNGKD
+213 AILQLPQNGKD
-225 LQLSIDSKI
+225 LNLSIDSKI
-234 QYLAYNAVKNAV
+234 QFLAYNAVKSAV
-246 EEHHAKAGGAV
+246 ETHHAKAGGAV

-269 ANWPSYNPNDRS
+269 ANYPSYNPNDR
-281 KLNGEQL
+281 KYLTGEQL

-302 MKPFTVSIALEKGA
+302 MKPITVSLSLEKGQ
-316 VTPNTPMAIGA
+316 VQPNTQMAIGA
-327 SYLIGPKPITDTHPY
+327 KYLIGPKPITDTHPY
-342 GVLTVAQI
+342 GTLTVAQI

-357 GTAKLAMQMQ
+357 GTAKLAMNTSPQ
-367 SKEMWDMYTAVGFGQ
+367 EMWDLYTAVGFGQ

-399 KKWMP
+399 KKWVP
-404 TDQAR
+404 SDQAR
-409 IAFGYGIAASL
+409 IAFGYGISASL
-420 FQVAHAYTIFAR
+420 FQVARAYTIFAR

-439 TIERSPEFKQGTRV
+439 TIERSPEFKPGTPV
-453 ISAKTAIEMRS
+453 ISAKTAIEMRG
-464 MLESVTEPG
+464 MLETVTEPG

-478 AHSDGFRVGGKTG
+478 AQAEGFRVGGKTG
-491 TAHKVSGK
+491 TAHKLVGK
-499 GYSSN
+499 GYGN

-509 FSGIA
+509 FVGLA

-545 STIVSETLQTM
+545 STIVSETLHTL
-556 NIVPDTNVK
+556 NVLPDAKVK
-565 QMVMRDEVAPTEAHG
+565 QMVLQNTAPEEVRTANAQAQH
-580 DNLLQIHKVVLKR
+580 VVLKR

>member
-1 MKPVG
+1 
-6 FSATPNLVLRLPM
+6 
-19 WRSRLMLFILFF
+19 MLFLLFF
-31 LFMLLLAR
+31 VFMMLLLR

-46 GNAFYEAKAVRGTQR
+46 GNAFYEAKGVRGTQR

-97 DDLSAEKIRKLAQLL
+97 DDLAADKVQKLANLL
-112 QIGEADLRKKLKEE
+112 QMSEAELRKKLKEE

-135 VDPEIA
+135 VDPVVA
-141 QQIKRLEI
+141 QQIKQLEI

-168 AHVVGFTNVED
+168 AHVVGFTNVND
-179 RGQEGMELSHEA
+179 KGQEGMELSREN

-197 GQRRVVVDRLG
+197 GQRRVIVDRLG

-213 VAITQLPRNGKD
+213 VAILQLPQNGKD
-225 LQLSIDSKI
+225 LNLSIDSKI
-234 QYLAYNAVKNAV
+234 QFLAYNAVKDAV
-246 EEHHAKAGGAV
+246 EKHHAKAGGAV

-269 ANWPSYNPNDRS
+269 ANYPSYNPNDRRY
-281 KLNGEQL
+281 LTGEQL

-302 MKPFTVSIALEKGA
+302 IKPLTISIALEKGA
-316 VTPNTPMAIGA
+316 IKPDTNMVIGA
-327 SYLIGPKPITDTHPY
+327 SYLVGPKPITDTHPY
-342 GVLTVAQI
+342 GNLTVAQI

-357 GTAKLAMQMQ
+357 GTAKIAMNNL
-367 SKEMWDMYTAVGFGQ
+367 SPEEMWDLYTAVGFGQ

-391 VAGTLHPY
+391 VSGTVHPF

-409 IAFGYGIAASL
+409 IAFGYGISASL
-420 FQVAHAYTIFAR
+420 FQVARAYTVFAR

-439 TIERSPEFKQGTRV
+439 TIERSPEFKPGV
-453 ISAKTAIEMRS
+453 KVLSPKTAIEMRN
-464 MLESVTEPG
+464 MMEAVTEPG

-478 AHSDGFRVGGKTG
+478 AQAEGYRVGGKTG
-491 TAHKVSGK
+491 TAHKLVGK
-499 GYSSN
+499 GYGNS
-504 KYRAY
+504 YRAY
-509 FSGIA
+509 FAGLA

-545 STIVSETLQTM
+545 STIVGETLRSL
-556 NIVPDTNVK
+556 NVLPDNKVK
-565 QMVMRDEVAPTEAHG
+565 QMVLEDKAPEVIRPAAAHA
-580 DNLLQIHKVVLKR
+580 QHVVLKR

>member
-1 MKPVG
+1 MRPVG
-6 FSATPNLVLRLPM
+6 FSTTPNLVLRLPM
-19 WRSRLMLFILFF
+19 WRSRLMLFLLFF
-31 LFMLLLAR
+31 VFMLLLIR

-46 GNAFYEAKAVRGTQR
+46 GNAFYEAKGVRGTQR

-97 DDLSAEKIRKLAQLL
+97 DDLSAEKVKALANLL
-112 QIGEADLRKKLKEE
+112 QISEAELRKKLKEE
-126 RKQVFLKRQ
+126 RKQIFLKRQ
-135 VDPEIA
+135 VDPAVA
-141 QQIKRLEI
+141 QKIKQLEI

-179 RGQEGMELSHEA
+179 RGQEGMELSREK

-208 RVVED
+208 RVVEEM
-213 VAITQLPRNGKD
+213 AILQLPQNGKD
-225 LQLSIDSKI
+225 LSLSIDSKI
-234 QYLAYNAVKNAV
+234 QYLAYNAVKSAV
-246 EEHHAKAGGAV
+246 EKHQAKAGGAV

-269 ANWPSYNPNDRS
+269 ANYPSYNPNDR
-281 KLNGEQL
+281 KYLTGEQL

-302 MKPFTVSIALEKGA
+302 MKPFTVSLALEKGQ
-316 VTPNTPMAIGA
+316 VQPNTQMVIGA
-327 SYLIGPKPITDTHPY
+327 KYLIGPKPITDTHPY
-342 GVLTVAQI
+342 GTLTIAQI

-357 GTAKLAMQMQ
+357 GTAKLAMNTSPQ
-367 SKEMWDMYTAVGFGQ
+367 EMWDLYTAAGFGQ

-399 KKWMP
+399 KKWVP
-404 TDQAR
+404 SDQAR
-409 IAFGYGIAASL
+409 IAFGYGISSSL
-420 FQVAHAYTIFAR
+420 FQLARAYTIFAR

-439 TIERSPEFKQGTRV
+439 TIERSPEFKPGTPV

-464 MLESVTEPG
+464 MLETVTEPG
-473 GTAVK
+473 GTALK
-478 AHSDGFRVGGKTG
+478 AQAEGFRVGGKTG
-491 TAHKVSGK
+491 TSHKLVGK
-499 GYSSN
+499 VYGN

-509 FSGIA
+509 FAGLA

-530 TGGSHYGGDVAAPVF
+530 TKGGHYGGEVAAPVF
-545 STIVSETLQTM
+545 STIVSETLHTL
-556 NIVPDTNVK
+556 NVLPDAKVK
-565 QMVMRDEVAPTEAHG
+565 QMVLQDKTPEEIRTANVEAQHA
-580 DNLLQIHKVVLKR
+580 VLKR